1 MERPEAAP
9 KPPAVAS
16 GPGSRRRIAV
26 LFPSLVEGGVER
38 VSLLAA
44 SGLVDRGYEIDL
56 LIRDLDRG
64 FPDAIPPRARTFF
77 FRTTGRRGDQPSPP
91 GHTAPELLS
100 SGSRFPRLALAPVL
114 SRKQLVNVAHNK
126 ILSGWA
132 AATAS
137 YLDRERPDAL
147 LAMDTRAVCAGTMA
161 ACLAS
166 RRPRIVAGLHGVLKR
181 LQDVWM
187 ARASYV
193 YADAAFGVS
202 SGVAAELRRLPGM
215 ARERVHTV
223 YNPVV
228 TGDMDRMA
236 REPVYHPWIG
246 GAGPPVILAVGR
258 LSVEKDFSTLLAA
271 FARLLAWRPARL
283 IVLGEG
289 KRRPHLLSLARRL
302 GVAEH
307 VDFPGF
313 VDNPYAFM
321 AQASLFVLSSRREG
335 LSTVLIEAMA
345 CGCPVVST
353 DCSYGP
359 REILEDGKRGPLVPV
374 GDAEALAAAMA
385 RTLDAPPRP
394 EALRERASF
403 FDAARAI
410 DRYEE
415 LLLGQA

>member
-1 MERPEAAP
+1 M
-9 KPPAVAS
+9 
-16 GPGSRRRIAV
+16 
-26 LFPSLVEGGVER
+26 
-38 VSLLAA
+38 VS
-44 SGLVDRGYEIDL
+44 
-56 LIRDLDRG
+56 
-64 FPDAIPPRARTFF
+64 
-77 FRTTGRRGDQPSPP
+77 
-91 GHTAPELLS
+91 ELMS
-100 SGSRFPRLALAPVL
+100 SGWRFPRLALASVL
-114 SRKQLVNVAHNK
+114 SRKQLINIAHNK
-126 ILSGWA
+126 TLSGWA

-137 YLDRERPDAL
+137 YLDRERPDVL
-147 LAMDTRAVCAGTMA
+147 LAMDTRAVSAGTMA
-161 ACLAS
+161 ACLACH
-166 RRPRIVAGLHGVLKR
+166 RPRIIAGLHSALKR
-181 LQDVWM
+181 PQDRWM

-215 ARERVHTV
+215 AGERVHTV

-228 TGDMDRMA
+228 AKDVDRKA
-236 REPVYHPWIG
+236 RESADHPWIG

-258 LSVEKDFSTLLAA
+258 LSVQKSFSTLLVA
-271 FARLLAWRPARL
+271 FGRLLQRRPARL

-289 KRRPHLLSLARRL
+289 KRKPHLLSLARRL

-307 VDFPGF
+307 VGFPGF

-321 AQASLFVLSSRREG
+321 ARASLFVLSSRYEG

-353 DCSYGP
+353 DCPHGP
-359 REILEDGKRGPLVPV
+359 REILEDGKHGPLVPV

-403 FDAARAI
+403 FNAARAI

-415 LLLGQA
+415 LLAWQA

>member
-1 MERPEAAP
+1 M
-9 KPPAVAS
+9 S
-16 GPGSRRRIAV
+16 
-26 LFPSLVEGGVER
+26 
-38 VSLLAA
+38 
-44 SGLVDRGYEIDL
+44 
-56 LIRDLDRG
+56 
-64 FPDAIPPRARTFF
+64 
-77 FRTTGRRGDQPSPP
+77 
-91 GHTAPELLS
+91 ELLP
-100 SGSRFPRLALAPVL
+100 SGARFPRLALVPAL
-114 SRKQLVNVAHNK
+114 NRRQLVNIAHNK
-126 ILSGWA
+126 VLSGWV

-166 RRPRIVAGLHGVLKR
+166 HRPRIVAGLHNALKR
-181 LQDVWM
+181 LQDIWM

-202 SGVAAELRRLPGM
+202 SGVAADLRRLPGM

-228 TGDMDRMA
+228 AEDVDRKA
-236 REPVYHPWIG
+236 REPVDHPWIG
-246 GAGPPVILAVGR
+246 GDGPPVILAVGR
-258 LSVEKDFSTLLAA
+258 LSAQKGFSTLLAA
-271 FARLLAWRPARL
+271 FARLLTRRPARL
-283 IVLGEG
+283 VVLGEG
-289 KRRPHLLSLARRL
+289 KRRPQLLSLARRL

-321 AQASLFVLSSRREG
+321 ARASLFVLSSRYEG
-335 LSTVLIEAMA
+335 LANVLIEAMA

-353 DCSYGP
+353 DCPHGP
-359 REILEDGKRGPLVPV
+359 REVLEDGKHGPLAPV

-403 FDAARAI
+403 FNAARAI

>member
-1 MERPEAAP
+1 MERPEASP
-9 KPPAVAS
+9 KPPSAIAS

-26 LFPSLVEGGVER
+26 LFPTLVEGGVER
-38 VSLLAA
+38 ISLLVA
-44 SGLVDRGYEIDL
+44 SGLVGRGYEIDL

-64 FPDAIPPRARTFF
+64 FPDAMPSRARTFF
-77 FRTTGRRGDQPSPP
+77 FRAMGRRGDQPSPP
-91 GHTAPELLS
+91 GYTVSKFLS

-114 SRKQLVNVAHNK
+114 SRKQLTNIAHNK

-161 ACLAS
+161 ACLA
-166 RRPRIVAGLHGVLKR
+166 RHRPRIVAGLHNALKR

-228 TGDMDRMA
+228 AEDVDRKA
-236 REPVYHPWIG
+236 REPVDHPWIG
-246 GAGPPVILAVGR
+246 GDGPPVILAVGR
-258 LSVEKDFSTLLAA
+258 LSAQKDFSTLLAA
-271 FARLLAWRPARL
+271 FARLLQRRPARL

-289 KRRPHLLSLARRL
+289 KRRPRLLSLARRL

-307 VDFPGF
+307 VDLPGF

-321 AQASLFVLSSRREG
+321 ARASLFVLSSRYEG

-353 DCSYGP
+353 DCPHGP
-359 REILEDGKRGPLVPV
+359 REILEDGKHGPLAPV

-385 RTLDAPPRP
+385 RTLDAPPRA
-394 EALRERASF
+394 ETLRERASF
-403 FDAARAI
+403 FGVARAI

-415 LLLGQA
+415 LLLG